1 MEEGI
6 KRGGFFTKSGEKRG
20 GFCGAW
26 WGRKSACVNK
36 SVEFLVE
43 MHKLITFYTDKVSV
57 MT

>member
-6 KRGGFFTKSGEKRG
+6 KRGILQKKCRKKG

-36 SVEFLVE
+36 PVDFLVE